1 MKQDVVKELGLLA
14 LGTRL
19 KRIGERLQA
28 QTQAVLESAGVATPA
43 SHFPL
48 LATLDRLGAM
58 SVGEL
63 AEALG
68 VSQPGVTR
76 QLSNLQA
83 EGLVQAEQSPG
94 DLRSRTIDLTK
105 AGRQLVARAKRSTW
119 PAIEAAVSDACAADG
134 RALLAMLATLEQAL
148 AEESL
153 NNRAQRLSSGG
164 KRRAAS
170 T

>member
-1 MKQDVVKELGLLA
+1 MKQDVVKDLGLLA

-48 LATLDRLGAM
+48 LAALDRLGAM

-83 EGLVQAEQSPG
+83 EGLVQAQQSPG

-105 AGRQLVARAKRSTW
+105 TGKQLVARAKRSTW
-119 PAIEAAVSDACAADG
+119 PTIEAAVTDACAADG
-134 RALLAMLATLEQAL
+134 RSLLALLTALEQAL

-153 NNRAQRLSSGG
+153 CERADRLTSSR
-164 KRRAAS
+164 KRNATS

>member
-19 KRIGERLQA
+19 KRIGERLQS
-28 QTQAVLESAGVATPA
+28 QTQAVLASAGITTPA

-48 LATLDRLGAM
+48 LAALDRLGSM
-58 SVGEL
+58 NVGDL
-63 AEALG
+63 ADVLG

-76 QLSNLQA
+76 QVSNLQA
-83 EGLVQAEQSPG
+83 EGLVQAHPSPD
-94 DLRSRTIDLTK
+94 DLRSRTVELTK

-119 PAIEAAVSDACAADG
+119 PTIEAAVTDACAADG
-134 RALLAMLATLEQAL
+134 RSLLALLTALEQAL
-148 AEESL
+148 ADESL
-153 NNRAQRLSSGG
+153 CERADRLKSGG
-164 KRRAAS
+164 KRDAS

>member
-48 LATLDRLGAM
+48 LAALDRLGAM

-83 EGLVQAEQSPG
+83 EGLVQAQPSPS

-105 AGRQLVARAKRSTW
+105 SGKQLVARTKRSHW
-119 PAIEAAVSDACAADG
+119 PMIEAAVTDACAADG
-134 RALLAMLATLEQAL
+134 RALLASLAALEQAL

-153 NNRAQRLSSGG
+153 NDRAHRLSSGG
-164 KRRAAS
+164 KRRASA
-170 T
+170 